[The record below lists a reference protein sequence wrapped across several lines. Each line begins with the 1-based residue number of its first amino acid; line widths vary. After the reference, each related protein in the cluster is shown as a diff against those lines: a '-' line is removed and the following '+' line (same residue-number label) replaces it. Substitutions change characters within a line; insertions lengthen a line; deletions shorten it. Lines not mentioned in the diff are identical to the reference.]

1 MAVPVVGTDICG
13 LPRDGVSVSLSGSQ
27 VQTDGW
33 RLKSVNH
40 SHAVSISGST
50 RMSARVLAF
59 KSHLHRAVL
68 TQQLLGGARLFG
80 RALDPDSVI
89 AVTETRIVADHH
101 RQSGNA
107 RIDEESGHGRQPA
120 DQHHHLESEN
130 RVRDPRGDWL
140 AAHYERPVIRYPN
153 RDPVSEG

>member
-59 KSHLHRAVL
+59 KSHLHRSVL
-68 TQQLLGGARLFG
+68 AQQIFRGSRLLG
-80 RALDPDSVI
+80 RALDPD
-89 AVTETRIVADHH
+89 AVVSMAEPRIVTDHH
-101 RQSGNA
+101 GQSGYA
-107 RIDEESGHGRQPA
+107 RIDEKAEDSRKA
-120 DQHHHLESEN
+120 SDKHHHFESEN
-130 RVRDPRGDWL
+130 CVRHPRGNWL
-140 AAHYERPVIRYPN
+140 
-153 RDPVSEG
+153 S